1 MIEDDRGSNQVLE
14 GIYHKGQAQAWDG
27 KELLGQLV
35 VKHGGV
41 HLPNKEAAAH
51 VLSLILWGELAAWNV
66 AAELVGHFDSLSPKL
81 AATAQAHDESRHF
94 YVMYDY
100 LRVAGIDPVDLP
112 QSSQKMINNVLRT
125 KSTAKKLLGMHLM
138 VEPIALTLFREI
150 RHSNV
155 EPVLC
160 ELLKSFERDEA
171 RHVALGVYHLPAL
184 VHKMGPA
191 ALIDTAIWQLR
202 MLMLEVDGLSEM
214 GQHFRELGIDVN
226 RLYDEAEKR
235 QLRALEELSGEL
247 GWSPSVWEPIR
258 KVIGFKRSWSFR
270 SS

>member
-41 HLPNKEAAAH
+41 HLPHKEAAAH

-112 QSSQKMINNVLRT
+112 SSSQKMIDNVIRT
-125 KSTAKKLLGMHLM
+125 KSTVKKLLGMHLM

-150 RHSNV
+150 RRSNV

-160 ELLKSFERDEA
+160 DLLKRFEVDEA
-171 RHVALGVYHLPAL
+171 RHVALGVHHLPAL
-184 VHKMGPA
+184 VHQMGPA
-191 ALIDTAIWQLR
+191 ALIDTAAWQLR
-202 MLMLEVDGLSEM
+202 MLMLEVDGLGEM
-214 GQHFRELGIDVN
+214 GHHFQELGIDVN
-226 RLYDEAEKR
+226 RLYDEAEDR
-235 QLRALEELSGEL
+235 QLCALRELSAAL
-247 GWSPSVWEPIR
+247 GWSPSIWEPVR
-258 KVIGFKRSWSFR
+258 KVIGLKRVWALR
-270 SS
+270 DQ

>member
-1 MIEDDRGSNQVLE
+1 MLSDDREANHVLE

-27 KELLGQLV
+27 KELLGQLI

-41 HLPNKEAAAH
+41 HLQNKEAAAH

-66 AAELVGHFDSLSPKL
+66 AAELVGHFDTLSPKL

-100 LRVAGIDPVDLP
+100 FRIAGLEPVDLP
-112 QSSQKMINNVLRT
+112 PSSRKMINTVLRT
-125 KSTAKKLLGMHLM
+125 NNTAKKLLGMHLM
-138 VEPIALTLFREI
+138 VEPIALTLFKEI
-150 RHSNV
+150 RRSNV

-171 RHVALGVYHLPAL
+171 RHVALGVQYLPTL
-184 VHKMGPA
+184 VQQMGVA
-191 ALIDTAIWQLR
+191 GLVDTAVWQLK

-214 GQHFRELGIDVN
+214 GHHFRELGIDID

-235 QLRALEELSGEL
+235 QLRVLKELSDHL
-247 GWSPSVWEPIR
+247 GWNPAIWDPVR
-258 KVIGFKRSWSFR
+258 KVVDFKKAWNFR
-270 SS
+270 G